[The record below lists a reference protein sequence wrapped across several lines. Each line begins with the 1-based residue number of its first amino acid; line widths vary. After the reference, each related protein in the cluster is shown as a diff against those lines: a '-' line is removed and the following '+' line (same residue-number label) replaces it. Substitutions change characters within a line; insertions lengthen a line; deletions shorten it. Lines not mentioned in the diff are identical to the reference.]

1 MTEICLQ
8 GYMELSKIIKLLL
21 LLPLMVAF
29 SVSAFTA
36 ETLYLTVDSLFSL
49 GISGSLQVKAGIIQE
64 RMAVERGKTARK
76 ALLPEVSVNAQ
87 AGYLGQPVVF
97 KRGLS
102 GATRPKSP
110 NWLQNYAVD
119 ITQPVYH
126 GGRLKTSIE
135 RADLEHKIALLQTAG
150 SEADVKLVL
159 LGQYMA
165 LFSYYKQKDVLE
177 RNIEESEIRLK
188 DIKKMKE
195 EGLITNNDV
204 LRSELQLTTD
214 RLSLTEAENNIEL
227 CSLQL
232 DILLGLDEDLLIVP
246 DTSLLSVPVVVD
258 DYESYVG
265 DAYANNPRMQLA
277 RQQTAL
283 ARNGIRAAKNEY
295 LPQISLYAGN
305 TLARPITRTMA
316 DQFSNSWNIGVT
328 VSYSLSSLYKNKSN
342 VGEAR
347 GNELYYQNEEDRLK
361 QSLRMTIREA
371 YLDHKEAVERVEAL
385 NLSVKQA
392 RENYRIV
399 QNRYLGQLAILTDL
413 LDANSVL
420 LSAELEL
427 TVARVTVVYT
437 YYELLNACGRL

>member
-1 MTEICLQ
+1 M
-8 GYMELSKIIKLLL
+8 
-21 LLPLMVAF
+21 
-29 SVSAFTA
+29 
-36 ETLYLTVDSLFSL
+36 
-49 GISGSLQVKAGIIQE
+49 
-64 RMAVERGKTARK
+64 
-76 ALLPEVSVNAQ
+76 
-87 AGYLGQPVVF
+87 
-97 KRGLS
+97 
-102 GATRPKSP
+102 
-110 NWLQNYAVD
+110 
-119 ITQPVYH
+119 
-126 GGRLKTSIE
+126 
-135 RADLEHKIALLQTAG
+135 
-150 SEADVKLVL
+150 

-165 LFSYYKQKDVLE
+165 LFSYYKQNDVLE